1 MMKLFIDGKQA
12 DTDQTTAVSISL
24 GIASIT
30 KIETGRTGYS
40 KTIRVPMTARNRL
53 LFGNPEEIHAAEQFN
68 QQPHTARIEA
78 DGCTVLEGS
87 PMMTRCESTPAGEGW
102 YRINIIGAGKEW
114 VQKAAAEMF
123 NEIGIAFEHTI
134 TADMVKQS
142 WTWDEPVRFFPV
154 QRDRFAV
161 ASDTVQQGVRM
172 LTFTDYHPFLNVRA
186 LVDAIAAAGGYTVAS
201 TFMDSAFFRALY
213 ISGRYPEK
221 EVEPLAERMG
231 FLAGRFADA
240 TAVADRFGRVY
251 ADPLTTI
258 SSVGNIVD
266 TADPD
271 DISDGVSVAGVYNRN
286 GCFRKDGQRAA
297 YYPAESV
304 AVGFEYRLR
313 YRSDYRIAS
322 RTALKCF
329 DRVYLDDNI
338 EHRYQVTNRNED
350 RRETYRDGWSYR
362 LIVFDHAEANTY
374 RFTHELATD
383 GTTSIVKTFSSRST
397 LIEPQTGQTIS
408 NPRLWIQSG
417 GTTAVHRGLGA
428 VRRLCRRN
436 RTNRHRTDGQKF
448 GSDGISVDPP
458 LFPPV
463 PFRRSGRRHGA
474 DTRPGDDAQAVFMP
488 HPCEGTTIGFAD
500 VAAHEIRQIAL
511 INALKQLFN
520 LYFYSDTLTRT
531 LYVEPRETFYRN
543 DVVVDW
549 SEKIDRSRP
558 VAVEEPGADLAQHFT
573 LRYQPGDGSAAR
585 WDESHKEILDAG
597 ARRS

>member
-78 DGCTVLEGS
+78 DGCMVLEGS

-297 YYPAESV
+297 YYPTESV

-383 GTTSIVKTFSSRST
+383 GTTSIVKTFR
-397 LIEPQTGQTIS
+397 
-408 NPRLWIQSG
+408 
-417 GTTAVHRGLGA
+417 RGA
-428 VRRLCRRN
+428 
-436 RTNRHRTDGQKF
+436 
-448 GSDGISVDPP
+448 P
-458 LFPPV
+458 
-463 PFRRSGRRHGA
+463 
-474 DTRPGDDAQAVFMP
+474 
-488 HPCEGTTIGFAD
+488 
-500 VAAHEIRQIAL
+500 
-511 INALKQLFN
+511 
-520 LYFYSDTLTRT
+520 
-531 LYVEPRETFYRN
+531 
-543 DVVVDW
+543 
-549 SEKIDRSRP
+549 
-558 VAVEEPGADLAQHFT
+558 
-573 LRYQPGDGSAAR
+573 
-585 WDESHKEILDAG
+585 
-597 ARRS
+597 